1 MLKKLKCPVCG
12 TALSQTEFDKA
23 LGLWQDKQKHIKHLQ
38 DESKKLREEK
48 KQFLIKFKQE
58 KQSLQKQL
66 KNQLTKQKL
75 VLTNSFNQKLKT
87 EIKRGVEVG
96 INKQKKEFDKQTAE
110 FKKNQNK
117 MNQLENSLKISANKY
132 EKANQEIKKLKEQLE
147 KGITPQIEGLLEEK
161 NLLGKLQELYPKDN
175 FIHTGKGGDII
186 QIVMEQKK
194 EIGKIV
200 YECKKVKNFD
210 KKFIQQAK
218 DARRI
223 READFAILVTN
234 AFPSKKQFYFV
245 EKSVFVISPISLEP
259 ITYTLRESLV
269 KMAIL
274 KITNEAK
281 QLAVQKIYDYLSGND
296 YNNRMNDVSNQLMDL
311 GQELKKEIDSHK
323 RVWVKRYNGYRT
335 IFNDVGIINYKLKE
349 LVQNKLEGKAVK
361 QIELLKSEYVQIKE
375 LQH

>member
-1 MLKKLKCPVCG
+1 MV
-12 TALSQTEFDKA
+12 
-23 LGLWQDKQKHIKHLQ
+23 
-38 DESKKLREEK
+38 
-48 KQFLIKFKQE
+48 
-58 KQSLQKQL
+58 
-66 KNQLTKQKL
+66 
-75 VLTNSFNQKLKT
+75 V
-87 EIKRGVEVG
+87 
-96 INKQKKEFDKQTAE
+96 
-110 FKKNQNK
+110 
-117 MNQLENSLKISANKY
+117 
-132 EKANQEIKKLKEQLE
+132 
-147 KGITPQIEGLLEEK
+147 
-161 NLLGKLQELYPKDN
+161 
-175 FIHTGKGGDII
+175 
-186 QIVMEQKK
+186 EQKK

-218 DARRI
+218 EARRI

-269 KMAIL
+269 RMAIL

-281 QLAVQKIYDYLSGND
+281 QLAVQKIYDYLSGYD
-296 YNNRMNDVSNQLMDL
+296 YNNRINDVSNQLMDL

-349 LVQNKLEGKAVK
+349 LVQSKLEGKAIK
-361 QIELLKSEYVQIKE
+361 QIEVSKSEYVHIKE
-375 LQH
+375 LQN